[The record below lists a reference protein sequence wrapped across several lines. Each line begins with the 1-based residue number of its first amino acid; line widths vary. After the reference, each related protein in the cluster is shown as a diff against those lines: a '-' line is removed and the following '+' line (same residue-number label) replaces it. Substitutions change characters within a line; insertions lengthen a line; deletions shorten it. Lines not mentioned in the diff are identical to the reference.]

1 MYIVPKVEDTSDDM
15 EFSSNISAVN
25 TTQRNIPSEESLE
38 GILQPF
44 TCDVCDI
51 RAEAKYLCTDCGHNI
66 CSYCFG
72 YHEKYTIG
80 HHVQIITAL
89 CHLTASEQED
99 TLKAKVR
106 KQAKVMESL
115 LSQLAEEKQ
124 VLEQQMW
131 AAEDDIDRRFTAGQ
145 KVMAEIRD
153 ECLAS
158 LRHAVHMFHDRL
170 QNETRAARSKQK
182 QLSQLLSR
190 WDTNSSPQQA
200 EKDIENM
207 LLSDG
212 DLKSYQDRLVKG
224 RSISFFAYKIKE
236 SSVRLSSLSSHVRDF
251 MGSLEPSRVIE
262 EYSILA
268 DEPEENLYAESAHNL
283 SAGQSLVLDSTT
295 KDVDQAP
302 NREMKSRLD
311 GMLVMLTQLEERV
324 VALGTENVLLRRELK
339 DFKNRS
345 SQLQTIST
353 NLPNKPEDSRGDGNA
368 IDIDATKSTCSPSEK
383 EEPPSEN
390 GSTTLC
396 TMQDVISYS
405 SGLQQEITTDSQQI
419 QEDPDVQGQRDAQQ
433 EVSTPG
439 TQRALRFSAN
449 VRIPKHHLD
458 LNQEN
463 KSKFQERPKPGTA
476 KRIKKQSS
484 PTKAKKCQKIQEQAV
499 EVTKKSSDGS
509 QNATTSVQ
517 FLPLFRQPAVALVRI
532 NPQKEILVMNSGAKS
547 DQTEIPNQVKELGKL
562 VTEPS
567 KFLYFRKLYILQVKP
582 KYLEV

>member
-509 QNATTSVQ
+509 QNATTSLQ